1 MVQRKRRLTAH
12 PAKPATPTSLTSS
25 TLDFVTAP
33 ARGSARRPTGVR
45 LIRTAGSTAIALAL
59 AGTAAPVWAAT
70 CSTSDTSGCGASG
83 GAGVPGRSGGGG
95 AGNGQGG
102 GSSHLDINVV
112 TVQDTGSWGTLGT
125 GGAGATGDT
134 AGASPNNPALS
145 FSANGVVVAS
155 PVTGDAGN
163 TGPGGLNFGSGG
175 NGGNTGIYFLSTI
188 DVLGAATITGG
199 AGGNGGNTTNT
210 VSGNAGGGGGGGS
223 GLTSAGAGAVI
234 NNSATIIGGAGG
246 LGGSGGYSGGG
257 GAGGDGLLVLGGSA
271 TITNSG
277 MITGGAGGAAGAGTT
292 QSAASGAGGTGV
304 NLSGTRNSLG
314 NVGTISGGTGNGGG
328 VGVVTRGMD
337 SITNSGLIMG
347 ALNGGTRAAAIEFG
361 GTNNSLNLLTGS
373 SILGNLLFDA
383 GATATI
389 AARNTGLALNNDVV
403 LSDAAS
409 GVTFST
415 ASTGMT
421 MSGIIS
427 GAGTLN
433 VIGANTLTMTG
444 ANTFTGTTTISGGT
458 LALSG
463 SGSISESSGIVLN
476 TVLDISAVTAGAS
489 IKALTGTGTLWLG
502 AQTLSLTNAAG
513 TFDGVINGSGA
524 VRLAAGTQTL
534 TGVSTYTGATVI
546 DNGATLKLS
555 GSGSVAASGGVTNN
569 GTLDIS
575 ATSGGTS
582 LTSLV
587 GNGAVALGPRTL
599 TLTNASGVF
608 TGTIDGSGGLT
619 LNGGTQS
626 LSAAN
631 TYTGATTI
639 NGGTLALTGG
649 GSLSSATSL
658 SLMGNGAT
666 LDFSSAGA
674 QTLAGLNG
682 VAGTRVLVGANTLTV
697 NSATDSTYAGQL
709 VGSGAFVK
717 QGAGMLVLNGAS
729 TGFTGTTTVS
739 GGTLEVGDANHDSAA
754 IGGNVAVGTQG
765 ILRGH
770 GTVLGNVSNSGVVAP
785 GGSIGTLRVN
795 GNYTQASN
803 ATLAIEVSPTA
814 ASLLTVSGRATLN
827 GALAITYDPG
837 TYSAT
842 RYTVISAANGVSGR
856 FSSVTG
862 TLATGANLG
871 GLQSSVA
878 YGANDV
884 TLLLTDPASPNS
896 GTSGTSAPS
905 TPVVI
910 APKNTSMYTALGTAA
925 LMNAQSVTSAVLDR
939 ATRRAVDTGLATGD
953 TAQAPGL
960 SSVWATATGLHG
972 RVSGTSTQ
980 TGFQENQYGFLAG
993 AQKRVERNTFGLA
1006 GGYSHADL
1014 SEENT
1019 ANASTRDTLRL
1030 AAYASREMGPLDVAA
1045 TVGYGIHFLS
1055 QKRPFANIGTA
1066 EGDHIGQEFTAAT
1079 QASAPLAFGGVVM
1092 TPRVG
1097 LRFAYFHANGFD
1109 ESGAGGQNLRV
1120 GTDNTRSLQPF
1131 VGVTFDKA
1139 FGDAQRP
1146 MNVQFRVAY
1155 AHELLDA
1162 GRAITVASQDGT
1174 IFVAPGANLP
1184 RGFLTLGASLSVT
1197 LAKRW
1202 DVSLD
1207 YDALINTARASAQ
1220 AGSLKV
1226 SYRF

>member
-1 MVQRKRRLTAH
+1 MIQGKPGRTVHQ
-12 PAKPATPTSLTSS
+12 AKPATPTPS
-25 TLDFVTAP
+25 TLDFVSVP
-33 ARGSARRPTGVR
+33 ARRPSGAR

-59 AGTAAPVWAAT
+59 AGTAAPSWAAA
-70 CSTSDTSGCGASG
+70 CSISDTSGCGALG
-83 GAGVPGRSGGGG
+83 GDGVPGRSGGGG

-102 GSSHLDINVV
+102 GSSHINASAV
-112 TVQDTGSWGTLGT
+112 TVQDTGSWGTQGT

-134 AGASPNNPALS
+134 ASAPVNGPAQSLTGNWVFSNGTTIGA
-145 FSANGVVVAS
+145 
-155 PVTGDAGN
+155 AGN
-163 TGPGGLNFGSGG
+163 TGPDGLNFGSGG
-175 NGGNTGIYFLSTI
+175 NGGNTGLYY
-188 DVLGAATITGG
+188 LGSNITVMPAATFSGG
-199 AGGNGGNTTNT
+199 AGGNGGNTSNG
-210 VSGNAGGGGGGGS
+210 VSGNGGGGGGGGS
-223 GLTSAGAGAVI
+223 GMTSAGVAAQITNYGAI
-234 NNSATIIGGAGG
+234 TGGAGG
-246 LGGSGGYSGGG
+246 AGGSGGFGGGG
-257 GAGGDGLLVLGGSA
+257 GAGGDGLLALGGLA
-271 TITNSG
+271 AIINTGT
-277 MITGGAGGAAGAGTT
+277 ITGGAGGAAGAGTT
-292 QSAASGAGGTGV
+292 QSAAGGAGGIGV
-304 NLSGTRNSLG
+304 NLSGTHNSLS
-314 NVGTISGGTGNGGG
+314 NAGTISGGLGNGAGGGG
-328 VGVVTRGMD
+328 VGVVTRGTD
-337 SITNSGLIMG
+337 SILNSGLIMG
-347 ALNGGTRAAAIEFG
+347 GLTGGGGTRAAAIEFG
-361 GTNNSLNLLTGS
+361 GTNNTLNLQTGS
-373 SILGNLLFDA
+373 SILGNLLFDT

-389 AARNTGLALNNDVV
+389 AALNPGLALNNDVI

-415 ASTGMT
+415 TSAGMT
-421 MSGIIS
+421 MSGVIS
-427 GAGTLN
+427 GTGTLN
-433 VIGANTLTMTG
+433 LVGANTLTMTG

-463 SGSISESSGIVLN
+463 NGSIGNSSGVVLN
-476 TVLDISAVTAGAS
+476 SVLDISAVTAGAS
-489 IKALTGTGTLWLG
+489 IQALTGTGTVRLG

-524 VRLAAGTQTL
+524 VRVAAGTQTL
-534 TGVSTYTGATVI
+534 TGVNTYTGTTVI

-555 GSGSVAASGGVTNN
+555 GNGSVAASGGVTNN

-587 GNGAVALGPRTL
+587 GSGAVALGQRTL

-608 TGTIDGSGGLT
+608 AGTIGGSGGLT

-649 GSLSSATSL
+649 GSLSSASTL
-658 SLMGNGAT
+658 SLMGSGAT

-674 QTLAGLNG
+674 QTLSGLNG
-682 VAGTRVLVGANTLTV
+682 AAGTRMLVGANTLTV

-739 GGTLEVGDANHDSAA
+739 GGTLEVGDASHDGAA
-754 IGGNVAVGTQG
+754 IGGNVAVGAQG

-770 GTVLGNVSNSGVVAP
+770 GTVLGNVANSGVVAP
-785 GGSIGTLRVN
+785 GGSIGTLRVG

-803 ATLAIEVSPTA
+803 ATLSIEVSPTA
-814 ASLLTVSGRATLN
+814 ASLLMVSGSATLN

-842 RYTVISAANGVSGR
+842 RYTVVSATNGVSGR

-884 TLLLTDPASPNS
+884 TLLLADPASGNS
-896 GTSGTSAPS
+896 GASGPS

-910 APKNTSMYTALGTAA
+910 APKNTSVYTALGTAA
-925 LMNAQSVTSAVLDR
+925 LMNAQSATSAVLDR

-953 TAQAPGL
+953 TAQAPGI

-972 RVSGTSTQ
+972 RVSGTGTQ
-980 TGFQENQYGFLAG
+980 PGFKENQYGFLAG
-993 AQKRVERNTFGLA
+993 AEKRGERNTFGLA

-1019 ANASTRDTLRL
+1019 ANSGTRDTLRL
-1030 AAYASREMGPLDVAA
+1030 AGYASREMGPVDVAA
-1045 TVGYGIHFLS
+1045 TIGYGIHFLS

-1079 QASAPLAFGGVVM
+1079 QASAPLAFGGIVM

-1097 LRFAYFHANGFD
+1097 LRYAYFHANGFD

-1162 GRAITVASQDGT
+1162 GRAVTVASQDGT
-1174 IFVAPGANLP
+1174 MFVAPGANLP
-1184 RGFLTLGASLSVT
+1184 RGFLTLGVGLSVT
-1197 LAKRW
+1197 LAKRL
-1202 DVSLD
+1202 DISLD
-1207 YDALINTARASAQ
+1207 YDALVNTARASAQ

>member
-1 MVQRKRRLTAH
+1 M
-12 PAKPATPTSLTSS
+12 PTSLTPS
-25 TLDFVTAP
+25 TPDFVSAP
-33 ARGSARRPTGVR
+33 GRRPAGAR
-45 LIRTAGSTAIALAL
+45 IIRTAGSTAIALAL
-59 AGTAAPVWAAT
+59 AGAAAPAWAAA
-70 CSTSDTSGCGASG
+70 CSTSDTSGCGAPG
-83 GAGVPGRSGGGG
+83 GDGVPGRSGDGG

-102 GSSHLDINVV
+102 GSSHINASAV
-112 TVQDTGSWGTLGT
+112 TVQDKGSWGTQGT
-125 GGAGATGDT
+125 GGAGATGD
-134 AGASPNNPALS
+134 AASAPANAPAQS
-145 FSANGVVVAS
+145 ITGNRVFVNA
-155 PVTGDAGN
+155 TTIGDAGN
-163 TGPGGLNFGSGG
+163 TGPDGLNFGSGG
-175 NGGNTGIYFLSTI
+175 NGGNTGIYY
-188 DVLGAATITGG
+188 LGDNITVRATATFTGG
-199 AGGNGGNTTNT
+199 AGGNGGSTSNG
-210 VSGNAGGGGGGGS
+210 VSGNGGGGGGGGS
-223 GLTSAGAGAVI
+223 GMTSAGSI
-234 NNSATIIGGAGG
+234 ATIYNSGAITGGAGG
-246 LGGSGGYSGGG
+246 AGGSGGFSGGG
-257 GAGGDGLLVLGGSA
+257 GAGGDGLLALGGLA
-271 TITNSG
+271 LIINFGT
-277 MITGGAGGAAGAGTT
+277 ITGGAGGAAGAGATG
-292 QSAASGAGGTGV
+292 AGAGGAGGTGV
-304 NLSGTRNSLG
+304 NLSGTLNSLE
-314 NVGTISGGTGNGGG
+314 NIGTISGGVGNGGG
-328 VGVVTRGMD
+328 VGVVTRGTD

-347 ALNGGTRAAAIEFG
+347 ALTGGGTRAAAIEFG
-361 GTNNSLNLLTGS
+361 GTNNSLNLQTGS

-389 AARNTGLALNNDVV
+389 AALNTGLALNNDVI

-415 ASTGMT
+415 ASAGMT
-421 MSGIIS
+421 MSGVIS
-427 GAGTLN
+427 GTGTLN
-433 VIGANTLTMTG
+433 LAGANTLTMTG
-444 ANTFTGTTTISGGT
+444 ANSFTGTTTISGGT

-463 SGSISESSGIVLN
+463 SGSLANSSSVLLN
-476 TVLDISAVTAGAS
+476 SVLDISAVTAGAS
-489 IKALTGTGTLWLG
+489 IKALTGTGTLRLG
-502 AQTLSLTNAAG
+502 AQTLSLTNASG

-534 TGVSTYTGATVI
+534 TGVNTYTGATVI
-546 DNGATLKLS
+546 DNGAMLTLS
-555 GSGSVAASGGVTNN
+555 GSGSIAASGGVTNN

-575 ATSGGTS
+575 ATSGGTT
-582 LTSLV
+582 LTSLA
-587 GNGAVALGPRTL
+587 GSGTVALGPRTL

-608 TGTIDGSGGLT
+608 TGTIDGTGGLT
-619 LNGGTQS
+619 LNGGTQT

-631 TYTGATTI
+631 TYTGPTTI

-649 GSLSSATSL
+649 GRLSSATAV
-658 SLMGNGAT
+658 SLMGSGAT
-666 LDFSSAGA
+666 LDISSAGS
-674 QTLAGLNG
+674 QVLSGLYG
-682 VAGTRVLVGANTLTV
+682 AAGTRMLVGANTLTV

-739 GGTLEVGDANHDSAA
+739 EGTLEVGDADHDSAA
-754 IGGNVAVGTQG
+754 IGGDVAVGAQG

-770 GTVLGNVSNSGVVAP
+770 GTILGNVANSGVVAP
-785 GGSIGTLRVN
+785 GGSIGTLRVS

-803 ATLAIEVSPTA
+803 ATLSIEVSPTA
-814 ASLLTVSGRATLN
+814 ASLLMVSGSATLN
-827 GALAITYDPG
+827 GVLAITYDPG

-842 RYTVISAANGVSGR
+842 RYTVVSAANGVNGR
-856 FSSVTG
+856 FSSLTG

-884 TLLLTDPASPNS
+884 TLLLAN
-896 GTSGTSAPS
+896 S

-910 APKNTSMYTALGTAA
+910 APKNTSIYTALGTAA
-925 LMNAQSVTSAVLDR
+925 LVNAQSATSAVLDR
-939 ATRRAVDTGLATGD
+939 ATRRAAGTGLATGD
-953 TAQAPGL
+953 SAQAPGI
-960 SSVWATATGLHG
+960 STVWATATGLHG

-980 TGFQENQYGFLAG
+980 PGFQENQYGFLAG
-993 AQKRVERNTFGLA
+993 AQERVERNTFGLA

-1014 SEENT
+1014 SEEST
-1019 ANASTRDTLRL
+1019 ANSGTRDTLRL
-1030 AAYASREMGPLDVAA
+1030 AAYASREMGPVDVAA
-1045 TVGYGIHFLS
+1045 TVGYGLHFLS
-1055 QKRPFANIGTA
+1055 QKRPFATIGTA

-1079 QASAPLAFGGVVM
+1079 QASAPLAFGGVLI

-1097 LRFAYFHANGFD
+1097 LRYAYFHANGFD

-1146 MNVQFRVAY
+1146 MNVQFRAAY

-1162 GRAITVASQDGT
+1162 GRAITVASRDGT

-1207 YDALINTARASAQ
+1207 YDALVNTARASAQ